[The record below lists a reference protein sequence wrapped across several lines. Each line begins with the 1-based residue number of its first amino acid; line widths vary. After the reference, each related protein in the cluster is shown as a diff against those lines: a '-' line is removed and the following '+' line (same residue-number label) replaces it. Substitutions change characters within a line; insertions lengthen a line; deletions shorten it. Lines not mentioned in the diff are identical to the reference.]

1 MPVPDRR
8 AHFKDR
14 RWNPDRDQHHH
25 GGSHRN
31 RSRGVHGN
39 AQRAT
44 VGGVFV
50 GMDVRYLDN
59 GQQRQQDEAQ
69 NRYGRQST

>member
-1 MPVPDRR
+1 
-8 AHFKDR
+8 
-14 RWNPDRDQHHH
+14 
-25 GGSHRN
+25 
-31 RSRGVHGN
+31 VHGN